1 MLDTMNIANGCVVT
15 THLKKREDTVDV
27 RAEAIVVFCAKG
39 ASLIKMPPKVKVN
52 WYMSPTSQTAG
63 INVSV

>member
-15 THLKKREDTVDV
+15 THLEKRKDTVGV
-27 RAEAIVVFCAKG
+27 RAEAIVVFCAEG
-39 ASLIKMPPKVKVN
+39 ASLIEMPPKVKVN
-52 WYMSPTSQTAG
+52 WYMSPASQTAG